1 MKRDETLCVV
11 HNSLFYK
18 ALVLF
23 IGLTPLLLGFTATCA
38 NRSQTVPMAGE
49 TD

>member
-1 MKRDETLCVV
+1 MKRYETLCVV

-23 IGLTPLLLGFTATCA
+23 IGLTPFLLYFTVTHA
-38 NRSQTVPMAGE
+38 NRSQTVPMARE